1 MKNELK
7 NKMLTVEQ
15 AETIK
20 EMIVFSMESAYTDKG
35 ELPAQDFYLAAGSI
49 AEEIIRNVQMSLI
62 QNNVFGNIANKSKST
77 KKAKKVK
84 KAKKSIKRN
93 K

>member
-20 EMIVFSMESAYTDKG
+20 EMIVYSMESAYTDKG

-49 AEEIIRNVQMSLI
+49 AEEIIKNVQMSLI
-62 QNNVFGNIANKSKST
+62 QNNVFSKAIKNNKS
-77 KKAKKVK
+77 VK
-84 KAKKSIKRN
+84 KAKKSKKSVKRN